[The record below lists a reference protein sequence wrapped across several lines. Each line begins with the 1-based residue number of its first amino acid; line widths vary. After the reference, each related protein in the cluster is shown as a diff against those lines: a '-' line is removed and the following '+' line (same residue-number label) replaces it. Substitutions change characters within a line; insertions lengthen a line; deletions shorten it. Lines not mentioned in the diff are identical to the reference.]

1 MLPQK
6 GGEIR
11 ESFQELTTPSVDT
24 GAEDLTSDKQLH
36 EFGSEEERVG
46 HSSFGRPDVLPS
58 VVAGFQGQWLVSNLG
73 P

>member
-46 HSSFGRPDVLPS
+46 HSSFGRPTFYRPS
-58 VVAGFQGQWLVSNLG
+58 SQDFKGSG
-73 P
+73 